1 MYFFIFLGL
10 PSNEVLPI
18 LKEKVT
24 EFKHGMPV
32 ITSLRNPSLKARH
45 WQLIER
51 LIQKSIARDKNF
63 TLANLLEMNVRQ
75 HWSRQSTIQILFNI
89 STFLGSVSNI
99 FIYSLWLDT
108 TCTLI
113 IVYRFFPPRFSN
125 IRKRFKKSLP
135 RPAMKPH
142 WKLCWRRYEACRI

>member
-75 HWSRQSTIQILFNI
+75 HSSRKSTIQILFNI
-89 STFLGSVSNI
+89 STFHGSVSNI
-99 FIYSLWLDT
+99 FIYSIWLDT
-108 TCTLI
+108 TCTLYI
-113 IVYRFFPPRFSN
+113 GFFPQIFKHKEKIQEISTKASN
-125 IRKRFKKSLP
+125 
-135 RPAMKPH
+135 
-142 WKLCWRRYEACRI
+142 EATLEIMLEKVWS

>member
-1 MYFFIFLGL
+1 M

-63 TLANLLEMNVRQ
+63 TLANLLEMNVSDNICEYWEDTHEWVLSLEVLLYLYILIFQ
-75 HWSRQSTIQILFNI
+75 IFKHKEKIQEI
-89 STFLGSVSNI
+89 STKASNEATLEIMLEKVWFNETEIVS
-99 FIYSLWLDT
+99 FYTS
-108 TCTLI
+108 
-113 IVYRFFPPRFSN
+113 
-125 IRKRFKKSLP
+125 
-135 RPAMKPH
+135 
-142 WKLCWRRYEACRI
+142 